1 MSYRWFPVHRGQRR
15 EADREGEYEPMA
27 EQTDHGGAALDLSV
41 LGAFAVRHRGEPVAL
56 PRSRKTRALLAYL
69 AVVDQPQSRER
80 LCALLWDAPD
90 DVRAALRWSLSKIRQ
105 IVNHDGEERL
115 LADHGQVTLATQ
127 SLGLDLRRVRDL
139 SGRLASTDIDKLE
152 QAAHGLRGGFL
163 EDLSLPR
170 CREFESWRLSVASE
184 VDLLRTT
191 ILRTLVD
198 RLAAEPSR
206 ALPHALAL
214 RAIDPANSALAAELK
229 AIADAARGVAV
240 SAAGQGA
247 VKLLSPRDAAAIAA
261 LSPSADGKR
270 HDATILSIEIV
281 SPLPSIASVPPDA
294 VFRQLD
300 PLFELAQTLIMRH
313 GGVVTAAASSGIT
326 ALFDS
331 EACGNHARTACRA
344 ALAVKSIVEA
354 ESAGSVRVRAG
365 LDSGDVIVRS
375 RRDGHAG
382 RIEVSGPASRTAD
395 RLVQSLR
402 RGLLALTDRTHAA
415 AADLIETRVLPRS
428 ELYGFGREQV
438 HELLGD
444 ADKG

>member
-1 MSYRWFPVHRGQRR
+1 
-15 EADREGEYEPMA
+15 MA
-27 EQTDHGGAALDLSV
+27 ERSDHDGAALALSV
-41 LGAFAVRHRGEPVAL
+41 LGAFVVRQRGEPVAL

-80 LCALLWDAPD
+80 LCLLFWDTPD

-105 IVNHDGEERL
+105 IVNADGEERL

-127 SLGLDLRRVRDL
+127 SLGLDLRQVREV
-139 SGRLASTDIDKLE
+139 SGRLTSAGIAELE
-152 QAAHGLRGGFL
+152 QAAQALRGGFL

-198 RLAAEPSR
+198 RLAGEPAR

-214 RAIDPANSALAAELK
+214 RAVDPANRTLAAEVK
-229 AIADAARGVAV
+229 AIADAARG
-240 SAAGQGA
+240 SAANAGQGA
-247 VKLLSPRDAAAIAA
+247 VQADAVPPP
-261 LSPSADGKR
+261 SPSADGKR

-300 PLFELAQTLIMRH
+300 PLFELAQTLITRH
-313 GGVVTAAASSGIT
+313 GGVVAAAASSGIT

-331 EACGNHARTACRA
+331 DTCANHAATACRA
-344 ALAVKSIVEA
+344 ALAVKSIIEA

-365 LDSGDVIVRS
+365 LDSGEVIVRA
-375 RRDGHAG
+375 RRDGQAG
-382 RIEVSGPASRTAD
+382 RIEVTGAASRTAD

-402 RGLLALTDRTHAA
+402 RGLLALTDRTHAVA
-415 AADLIETRVLPRS
+415 AGLVETRVLPRS

-444 ADKG
+444 ADKS

>member
-1 MSYRWFPVHRGQRR
+1 
-15 EADREGEYEPMA
+15 MA
-27 EQTDHGGAALDLSV
+27 ERSDHDGAALDLSV
-41 LGAFAVRHRGEPVAL
+41 LGAFVVRQRGEPVAL

-80 LCALLWDAPD
+80 LCVLFWDTPD

-105 IVNHDGEERL
+105 IVNADGEERL

-127 SLGLDLRRVRDL
+127 SLGLDLRQVREV
-139 SGRLASTDIDKLE
+139 SGRLTSAGIAELE
-152 QAAHGLRGGFL
+152 QAAHALRGGFL

-198 RLAAEPSR
+198 RLAGEPSR

-214 RAIDPANSALAAELK
+214 RAVDPANRTLAAEVK
-229 AIADAARGVAV
+229 AIADAARGVA
-240 SAAGQGA
+240 ATTANAGQGA
-247 VKLLSPRDAAAIAA
+247 VHADAVPP
-261 LSPSADGKR
+261 PSASTDGKR

-300 PLFELAQTLIMRH
+300 PLFELAQTLITRH
-313 GGVVTAAASSGIT
+313 GGVVAAAASSGIT

-331 EACGNHARTACRA
+331 EACENHAGTACRA

-365 LDSGDVIVRS
+365 LDSGEVIVRS
-375 RRDGHAG
+375 RRDGQAG
-382 RIEVSGPASRTAD
+382 RIEVTGAASRTAD

-402 RGLLALTDRTHAA
+402 RGLLAITDRTHAVA
-415 AADLIETRVLPRS
+415 AGLIETRVLPRS

-444 ADKG
+444 ADKGSR

>member
-1 MSYRWFPVHRGQRR
+1 
-15 EADREGEYEPMA
+15 MA
-27 EQTDHGGAALDLSV
+27 ERSDHDGAALDLSV
-41 LGAFAVRHRGEPVAL
+41 LGAFVVRQRGEPVAL

-80 LCALLWDAPD
+80 LCGMFWDAPD

-105 IVNHDGEERL
+105 IVNHDGQERL

-127 SLGLDLRRVRDL
+127 SLSLDLRQVREV
-139 SGRLASTDIDKLE
+139 SGRLTSAAIAELE
-152 QAAHGLRGGFL
+152 QAAHALRGGFL

-170 CREFESWRLSVASE
+170 CREFESWRLSVVSE

-198 RLAAEPSR
+198 RLVGEPAR

-214 RAIDPANSALAAELK
+214 RAVDPANRTLAAEVK
-229 AIADAARGVAV
+229 AIADAARGVA
-240 SAAGQGA
+240 ANAGQGA
-247 VKLLSPRDAAAIAA
+247 VQADILPPPSA
-261 LSPSADGKR
+261 SADGKR

-300 PLFELAQTLIMRH
+300 PLFELAQTLITRH
-313 GGVVTAAASSGIT
+313 GGVVAAAASSGIT

-331 EACGNHARTACRA
+331 ETCDNHAGTACRA

-365 LDSGDVIVRS
+365 LDSGEVIVRS
-375 RRDGHAG
+375 RRDGQAG
-382 RIEVSGPASRTAD
+382 RIEVTGAASRTAD

-402 RGLLALTDRTHAA
+402 RGLLAVTDRTHAVA
-415 AADLIETRVLPRS
+415 AGLIETRVLPRS

-438 HELLGD
+438 YELLSD
-444 ADKG
+444 ADKSLR

>member
-1 MSYRWFPVHRGQRR
+1 
-15 EADREGEYEPMA
+15 MA
-27 EQTDHGGAALDLSV
+27 ERSDHDGAALALSV
-41 LGAFAVRHRGEPVAL
+41 LGAFVVRQRGEPVAL

-80 LCALLWDAPD
+80 LCVLFWDTPD

-105 IVNHDGEERL
+105 IVNHDGQERL

-127 SLGLDLRRVRDL
+127 SLGLDLRQVREV
-139 SGRLASTDIDKLE
+139 SGRLTSAGIAELE
-152 QAAHGLRGGFL
+152 QAAHALRGGFL

-184 VDLLRTT
+184 IDLLRTT

-198 RLAAEPSR
+198 RLAGEPAR

-214 RAIDPANSALAAELK
+214 RAIDPANRTLAAEVK
-229 AIADAARGVAV
+229 AIADAARGVAATTV
-240 SAAGQGA
+240 NAAGQGA
-247 VKLLSPRDAAAIAA
+247 VQADAVPPP
-261 LSPSADGKR
+261 SPSADGKR

-300 PLFELAQTLIMRH
+300 PLFELAQTLITRH
-313 GGVVTAAASSGIT
+313 GGVVAAAASSGIT

-331 EACGNHARTACRA
+331 ETCDNHAGTACRA

-365 LDSGDVIVRS
+365 LDSGEVIVRS
-375 RRDGHAG
+375 RRDGQAG
-382 RIEVSGPASRTAD
+382 RIEVTGAASRTAD

-402 RGLLALTDRTHAA
+402 RGLLALTDRTHAVA
-415 AADLIETRVLPRS
+415 AGLIETRVLPRS

-444 ADKG
+444 ADKSSR